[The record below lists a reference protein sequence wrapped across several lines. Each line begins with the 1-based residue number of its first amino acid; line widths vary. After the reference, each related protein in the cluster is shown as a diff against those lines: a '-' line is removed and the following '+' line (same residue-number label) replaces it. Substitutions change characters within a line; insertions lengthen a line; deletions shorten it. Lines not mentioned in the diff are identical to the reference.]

1 MSFATVFDRR
11 TPGVHRQDR
20 NAARDRVRRYLLTAA
35 LLLAAYLYWRFML
48 RWFFLQ
54 RDDFWLVSITDDP
67 YGQFD
72 AGEFLW
78 RWWHD
83 WSQRNG
89 RSADAL
95 VRALLRPGAEA
106 VGWLA
111 PAVLTVS
118 SAAAWRWLPRGRGT
132 RLSTIVLARLL
143 LLTVVPI
150 LLLAVPQVSGN
161 TVFWGAGIG
170 NYVVPTGLALLA
182 ASWWVRPPRSGRQA
196 VLAAATIVTAGALHE
211 LAALTVFAVTHAWW
225 WLHRRS
231 VDRRATMLIVAA
243 YVAVVVGLSGPGR
256 WRRLDSLGTEGTGV
270 DRWLTPAARFT
281 SELLLQTVL
290 LWVAVGL
297 VLTLAVVA
305 TWRHGSVRRR
315 RCIGGATLV
324 LWSAGAAA
332 WGLARSWRSD
342 DLRCSQVAPLA
353 DGTGVAASGMLLAAG
368 VAVVATGV
376 LLGQLR
382 SSLGSVPLLAATGA
396 LATLPLPLVTG
407 VCAPRVWYP
416 PLVWALVL
424 AGVLLH
430 ALVVHGVLRPWVLT
444 VVTLVAL
451 ALAGRFALT
460 AEPALRANYESFEG
474 VLQQIPSVQETGEGT
489 IVFPQ
494 EVPHPQYGKA
504 PVYRLAS
511 IACGFRTYYDVPSLV
526 ILDDGEGPSAG
537 LPAYCPRPDDPR
549 R

>member
-1 MSFATVFDRR
+1 MSFATVLRPR
-11 TPGVHRQDR
+11 MAGGHRQHPDAVR
-20 NAARDRVRRYLLTAA
+20 GRIRRYLLTAA

-67 YGQFD
+67 YGKFD

-111 PAVLTVS
+111 PAVLTAA
-118 SAAAWRWLPRGRGT
+118 SAAAWRWLPPWRGT
-132 RLSTIVLARLL
+132 RTGTDVVARLL
-143 LLTVVPI
+143 LLTVLPI
-150 LLLAVPQVSGN
+150 LVLAVPQVSGN

-196 VLAAATIVTAGALHE
+196 VLAAVTIVAAGALHE
-211 LAALTVFAVTHAWW
+211 LAALTVFTVTHAWW

-231 VDRRATMLIVAA
+231 VDRRAAVLIAAA
-243 YVAVVVGLSGPGR
+243 YVAMVLGLSGPGR
-256 WRRLDSLGTEGTGV
+256 WRRLESLGTGSTGL

-281 SELLLQTVL
+281 SELLLQTAL

-297 VLTLAVVA
+297 VMTLAAVA
-305 TWRHGSVRRR
+305 TWRHGPVRRR
-315 RCIGGATLV
+315 RWVGGASLV

-332 WGLARSWRSD
+332 WWLARSWRPD

-353 DGTGVAASGMLLAAG
+353 DGVGVAAVGMLLAAG
-368 VAVVATGV
+368 VTILAAGV

-382 SSLGSVPLLAATGA
+382 PSLGSAPLLAAAGG
-396 LATLPLPLVTG
+396 LATLPLPMVTG

-424 AGVLLH
+424 AGVLVH
-430 ALVVHGVLRPWVLT
+430 ALVARGVLRPWVLA
-444 VVTLVAL
+444 VVTLLAL
-451 ALAGRFALT
+451 ALAGRFALS
-460 AEPALRANYESFEG
+460 AEPGLRANHESFQG
-474 VLQQIPSVQETGEGT
+474 VLKQIPSVQEAGEGT

-511 IACGFRTYYDVPSLV
+511 IACAFRTYYDVPASV
-526 ILDDGEGPSAG
+526 VLDDGEGPPAG
-537 LPAYCPRPDDPR
+537 LPGYCPRPDDPR
-549 R
+549 Q